1 MYAIQGNFSYMIS
14 DKDHLYEIVHM
25 LHGESLKDDEDIF
38 KINDEL
44 MATQDSLR
52 NTQSALL
59 ESNMEIEKLHQE
71 LQRSHIPSYTFFSSS
86 HMNDY
91 ILGSKEEPHVMV
103 VHEEHVYLQMFE
115 EDQAF
120 EFFL

>member
-44 MATQDSLR
+44 MATQYSLR
-52 NTQSALL
+52 STQSSLY
-59 ESNMEIEKLHQE
+59 ESNMEIDKLHQE
-71 LQRSHIPSYTFFSSS
+71 L
-86 HMNDY
+86 
-91 ILGSKEEPHVMV
+91 
-103 VHEEHVYLQMFE
+103 
-115 EDQAF
+115 
-120 EFFL
+120 